1 MGLFTVS
8 SGEVSIVF
16 PMAEVF
22 VDIKPQCAV
31 VGARINSFE
40 NARFYAVACIN
51 GASRVRAYPRF
62 SDVVPKRVQ
71 MTFRG
76 VYPRVPPQYRQT
88 TTTY

>member
-8 SGEVSIVF
+8 SGEGLRVF

-51 GASRVRAYPRF
+51 GASRVRAYLRF

-71 MTFRG
+71 TTFRG
-76 VYPRVPPQYRQT
+76 VYRVPPQYRQT